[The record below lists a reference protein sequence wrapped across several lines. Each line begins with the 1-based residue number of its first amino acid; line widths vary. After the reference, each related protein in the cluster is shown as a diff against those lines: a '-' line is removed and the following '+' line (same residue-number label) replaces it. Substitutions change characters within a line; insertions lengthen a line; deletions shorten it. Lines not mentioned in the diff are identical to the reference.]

1 MAVGLGV
8 APEQPANKMINN
20 KISVLVFR
28 FIWRLPQLENKLLP
42 LNDLDYFFHQPV
54 KDIHPLINLIMR
66 GLFGGI
72 PKSMRRHWRLD
83 LRLRPNLSCERDIHH
98 SLGRDDDILHP

>member
-1 MAVGLGV
+1 MESVTEVGVYEGMVVGMNKVGVSNVAVGGKSVTVGRSVAVGFGV

-42 LNDLDYFFHQPV
+42 ST
-54 KDIHPLINLIMR
+54 ILISSSIN
-66 GLFGGI
+66 
-72 PKSMRRHWRLD
+72 P
-83 LRLRPNLSCERDIHH
+83 
-98 SLGRDDDILHP
+98 